1 MDACRVRTGDR
12 DARCD
17 GPDLEGEFI
26 LFCFNYQHRSLFLTL
41 GRRECCLRV
50 RNPRGPSEGRSI
62 EGEKRPVG
70 TRRERPG
77 GFKTRP
83 RGAEVRSFSANS
95 IALSPFDLRVYL
107 FVFCYILFIIFT
119 MAEKAEM
126 PADTVSLPPTYAPS
140 EAYTESPP
148 PVSTHY
154 SLCFQKA

>member
-1 MDACRVRTGDR
+1 MRRAGSQGNSCFVLIARIVPFPSTWPKGALLASPEPRRVV
-12 DARCD
+12 
-17 GPDLEGEFI
+17 
-26 LFCFNYQHRSLFLTL
+26 
-41 GRRECCLRV
+41 RREEHRA
-50 RNPRGPSEGRSI
+50 R
-62 EGEKRPVG
+62 EKARWHPAPG
-70 TRRERPG
+70 PG

-95 IALSPFDLRVYL
+95 IALSPLDLRVYL

-148 PVSTHY
+148 PVSTALL
-154 SLCFQKA
+154 SASKGRNETGSVLK